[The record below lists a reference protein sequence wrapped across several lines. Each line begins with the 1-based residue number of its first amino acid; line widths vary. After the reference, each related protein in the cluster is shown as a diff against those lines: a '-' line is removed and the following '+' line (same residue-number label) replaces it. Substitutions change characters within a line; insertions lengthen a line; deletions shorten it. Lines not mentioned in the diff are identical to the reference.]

1 VPHADPM
8 KDKLQASDY
17 RFILTCLVLFCAA
30 AWYSTHN
37 FYRAF
42 PEASIDFRV
51 NRDGGRLL
59 AERFLA
65 TQNYNLAGYRQA
77 SRFDFDDTAKTFI
90 EREAGLEQANRL
102 MGSRLRLWRWE
113 YRWFQP
119 QHKEEYRAAVT
130 VAGEIAGFTHELPED
145 AARSDATTA
154 DARTLAEDFLR
165 TRMHRDPTSLEFV
178 QVNETARP
186 HRTDR
191 VFTWKES
198 DFNLHDATYRIAI
211 TTLGNEVGGVSQY
224 LKVPEQWQRDFE
236 HLRSKNAFTET
247 VDTAVMVALLAG
259 MVVILVMR
267 TRRQDVRWRRAA
279 IVGAI
284 GMVLA
289 LCAQLNSLP
298 LAEFG
303 YPTTDSYPSFLSR
316 QLLNALLAAL
326 ASGAFLFLMTAGSE
340 PLYREA
346 FRDQISLGNLFR
358 PRGLRTK
365 RFFKGAILG
374 ITLTAIFIAYQTIF
388 YIVASRLGAW
398 APAEVPYS
406 DELNTRFPW
415 VFVLFGGYFPAVFEE
430 FVFRMFAIPFLQ
442 RLVRWLPLAL
452 VLAGFTWGFGHA
464 GYPNEPFYIR
474 GVEVGIGGVALGIIM
489 LRWGILP
496 TLVWHYSVDAMYS
509 AMLMLRSPSLYFKL
523 SGAASAGVIVLPV
536 IAALIAYRQRGGFEP
551 DQGLHNADELGPV
564 ELAAAP
570 VAGAAVRPAYQALA
584 TRVRLAAIAIFAVG
598 LLAYL
603 IPVERFGE
611 SPRYNLTADQAR
623 APADAFLREQ
633 GLDPASFRHVTYPAA
648 HWGGDD
654 SLAGKYFLE
663 RQSMA
668 AASKMFE
675 QYRPI
680 QCWGIRYYRSLDQ
693 EEVLVTVH
701 PESRRILRYDHTL
714 PEDRPGADLTDDAAR
729 QVASTFA
736 GAHGIEITAMELK
749 ESTSEKKKARRDHT
763 LVWEARAG
771 DPRNLDE
778 AHYRVEIQVAGDRAS
793 SWRSFWKLPETYTR
807 SREQSN
813 FISIAVTVLRIAVIL
828 VGLGWGVWQLV
839 RNIRQGLVRWKVAVP
854 LAAVATLLM
863 AAATLLRLPLAYQ
876 DYPTAIPLA
885 TFQATL
891 YIEVGLALVGGFLM
905 MGAIAGLLTSSFPD
919 LIDAFRAASR
929 HWTAV
934 DAVYALLAAV
944 GSLLCVHRLNAL
956 LNARF
961 HAQALVSVS
970 PLGLIATAAPA
981 VTALADAFSAA
992 ALLAAALAVI
1002 VLIARRVSPRWMIAP
1017 LALVA
1022 LLGAVPQQ
1030 VRTPSEL
1037 ALQYCMVVLAGA
1049 TAYGFCLWFGRG
1061 NYLAY
1066 ALVFWALSLRTALAE
1081 LFGNDLAGAHAQ
1093 GWIVAAALAF
1103 TVIWVLLPA
1112 RMRRIPSDIA
1122 C

>member
-1 VPHADPM
+1 MAGPM
-8 KDKLQASDY
+8 KERLHASDY
-17 RFILTCLVLFCAA
+17 RFILACLVLFCAA
-30 AWYSTHN
+30 TWYSTHN

-51 NRDGGRLL
+51 NRDGGRSL

-65 TQNYNLAGYRQA
+65 AQNYNLAGYRQA
-77 SRFDFDDTAKTFI
+77 SRFAFDDIAKTFI

-130 VAGEIAGFTHELPED
+130 VTGEIAGFTHELPED

-154 DARTLAEDFLR
+154 EARTLAEDFLR
-165 TRMHRDPTSLEFV
+165 TWMHRDPTGLEFV
-178 QVNETARP
+178 EVNETARP

-191 VFTWKES
+191 IFTWKES
-198 DFNLHDATYRIAI
+198 DFNLHDATYRFSV
-211 TTLGNEVGGVSQY
+211 TTIGNEVGGVSQY
-224 LKVPEQWQRDFE
+224 LKVPEQWERDFE
-236 HLRSKNAFTET
+236 HLRSKNALTET

-267 TRRQDVRWRRAA
+267 TRRQDVRWRRAG

-316 QLLNALLAAL
+316 HFLNALLAAL

-346 FRDQISLGNLFR
+346 FHDQISLGNLFR

-398 APAEVPYS
+398 APADIPYS
-406 DELNTRFPW
+406 DELNTLFPW

-430 FVFRMFAIPFLQ
+430 FVFRMFAIPFLR

-452 VLAGFTWGFGHA
+452 VLAGFIWGFGHA

-509 AMLMLRSPSLYFKL
+509 AILLLRSPSLYFKL

-536 IAALIAYRQRGGFEP
+536 MAALIAYRLYGGFES
-551 DQGLHNADELGPV
+551 DQGLHNADEPGPV
-564 ELAAAP
+564 EL
-570 VAGAAVRPAYQALA
+570 VAVTASDLAVRPPYQALA
-584 TRVRLAAIAIFAVG
+584 ARVRLAAIAILAAG

-603 IPVERFGE
+603 IPVERFGD
-611 SPRYNLTADQAR
+611 SPRYNLTTDQAL
-623 APADAFLREQ
+623 APADAFVREQ
-633 GLDPASFRHVTYPAA
+633 GLDPISFRHVTYPLA
-648 HWGGDD
+648 HWGSED
-654 SLAGKYFLE
+654 SMTGKYFLE

-668 AASKMFE
+668 SASKMFQ

-680 QCWGIRYYRSLDQ
+680 QCWATRYYRSLDQ

-701 PESRRILRYDHTL
+701 PESRRILSFNHTL

-729 QVASTFA
+729 QIAATFA
-736 GAHGIEITAMELK
+736 GARGIELAAMELK
-749 ESTSEKKKARRDHT
+749 ESTSEKKKSRRDHT
-763 LVWEARAG
+763 LVWEALVG

-778 AHYRVEIQVAGDRAS
+778 ARYRVEINVSGDRVS

-807 SREQSN
+807 RREQRN
-813 FISIAVTVLRIAVIL
+813 FISITVTVLRIALIL
-828 VGLGWGVWQLV
+828 VGIGWGLWQLV
-839 RNIRQGLVRWKVAVP
+839 RNIRQGLVRWNVAMP
-854 LAAVATLLM
+854 LAAMATLLM
-863 AAATLLRLPLAYQ
+863 SGAMLLGLPLAYQ
-876 DYPTAIPLA
+876 NYPTAIPVA
-885 TFQATL
+885 TFEATL
-891 YIEVGLALVGGFLM
+891 YIGVALTLVGGFLM

-919 LIDAFRAASR
+919 SINAFRAASLR
-929 HWTAV
+929 WTGV
-934 DAVYALLAAV
+934 DAVCAALAAV
-944 GSLLCVHRLNAL
+944 GLVLCINRLNAL

-961 HAQALVSVS
+961 HASALLSIGPPS
-970 PLGLIATAAPA
+970 HIATASPA
-981 VTALADAFSAA
+981 VAALAGAISPSAIM
-992 ALLAAALAVI
+992 AAALAII
-1002 VLIARRVSPRWMIAP
+1002 VLIARRVSPTWILSP

-1022 LLGAVPQQ
+1022 LLGTVTRQ
-1030 VRTPSEL
+1030 VHTPGEL
-1037 ALQYCMVVLAGA
+1037 ALQYGMAVLTGA
-1049 TAYGFCLWFGRG
+1049 AAYAFCLWFGRS
-1061 NYLAY
+1061 NYVAY
-1066 ALVFWALSLRTALAE
+1066 GVVFWALSLRTALAE

-1103 TVIWVLLPA
+1103 TVIWVLFPA
-1112 RMRRIPSDIA
+1112 RTRRLPFDIA
-1122 C
+1122 

>member
-1 VPHADPM
+1 MPHADPM

-77 SRFDFDDTAKTFI
+77 SRFDFDDSAKTFI

-102 MGSRLRLWRWE
+102 LGSRLRLWRWE

-119 QHKEEYRAAVT
+119 QRKEEYRAAVT
-130 VAGEIAGFTHELPED
+130 VTGEIAGFAHELPED
-145 AARSDATTA
+145 AVRSAATTA
-154 DARTLAEDFLR
+154 EARALAEDFLR
-165 TRMHRDPTSLEFV
+165 NRMHRDPDRLEFV
-178 QVNETARP
+178 EVNETTRP

-191 VFTWKES
+191 TFTWKES
-198 DFNLHDATYRIAI
+198 DFNIHDATYRVAVTI
-211 TTLGNEVGGVSQY
+211 LGNEVGGVNQY
-224 LKVPEQWQRDFE
+224 LKIPEQWQRDFE
-236 HLRSKNAFTET
+236 HLRSKNALTET

-259 MVVILVMR
+259 MLVILVMR

-279 IVGAI
+279 IVGTI

-289 LCAQLNSLP
+289 LCAQLNSFP

-303 YPTTDSYPSFLSR
+303 YPTTDSYASFLSR
-316 QLLNALLAAL
+316 QFLNALLAAL

-340 PLYREA
+340 PLYRET

-374 ITLTAIFIAYQTIF
+374 LTLTAIFIAYQTIF

-398 APAEVPYS
+398 APADVPYS

-442 RLVRWLPLAL
+442 RLVRWLPLSL
-452 VLAGFTWGFGHA
+452 VLAGFIWGFGHA

-509 AMLMLRSPSLYFKL
+509 AMLLLRSPSLYFKL
-523 SGAASAGVIVLPV
+523 SGAASAGVVVLPV
-536 IAALIAYRQRGGFEP
+536 IAALIAYRVRGGFEP
-551 DQGLHNADELGPV
+551 DQGLHNADERGPV
-564 ELAAAP
+564 EVAAAP
-570 VAGAAVRPAYQALA
+570 AAGSAVRPAYQALT
-584 TRVRLAAIAIFAVG
+584 TRVRLAAIALFAIG
-598 LLAYL
+598 LLACL
-603 IPVERFGE
+603 IPVERFAD

-623 APADAFLREQ
+623 APADAFLRKQ
-633 GLDPASFRHVTYPAA
+633 GLDPGLFRHVTFPAA
-648 HWGGDD
+648 RSDSDD
-654 SLAGKYFLE
+654 NMTAKYFLE
-663 RQSMA
+663 RESTA
-668 AASKMFE
+668 AAAKMFE
-675 QYRPI
+675 QYRPAHY
-680 QCWGIRYYRSLDQ
+680 WATRYYRSLDQ
-693 EEVLVTVH
+693 EEVLVAVH
-701 PESRRILRYDHTL
+701 PENRRILGYDHTL
-714 PEDRPGADLTDDAAR
+714 PEDRAGSDVSDDAAR
-729 QVASTFA
+729 QIAGCFA
-736 GAHGIEITAMELK
+736 AAHGIELAAMELK

-778 AHYRVEIQVAGDRAS
+778 AHYRVEIQVAGDRVSA
-793 SWRSFWKLPETYTR
+793 WRTFWKLPETYAR
-807 SREQSN
+807 SREQRN
-813 FISIAVTVLRIAVIL
+813 FISIAVTVLRIAIII
-828 VGLGWGVWQLV
+828 VGLGWGVRQLT
-839 RNIRQGLVRWKVAVP
+839 RNIRQGLVRWNVAIP
-854 LAAVATLLM
+854 LAVVATLLM
-863 AAATLLRLPLAYQ
+863 ATVTLLHLPMAYQ

-891 YIEVGLALVGGFLM
+891 YIEVGLTLIGGFLM
-905 MGAIAGLLTSSFPD
+905 MGAIAGFVTSSFPD
-919 LIDAFRAASR
+919 SIGAFRAASR
-929 HWTAV
+929 RWTGV
-934 DAVYALLAAV
+934 DAFCALLAAV
-944 GSLLCVHRLNAL
+944 GLALCINRLNGL
-956 LNARF
+956 LSARF
-961 HAQALVSVS
+961 HAQALVSIS
-970 PLGLIATAAPA
+970 PPSLIATAAPA
-981 VTALADAFSAA
+981 VAALAGAVSAF
-992 ALLAAALAVI
+992 ALLAAVLAVI
-1002 VLIARRVSPRWMIAP
+1002 TLITRRVAPRWILAP

-1022 LLGAVPQQ
+1022 LLGGVPAQ
-1030 VRTPSEL
+1030 VRTPGEL
-1037 ALQYCMVVLAGA
+1037 ALQYGMVVLASVA
-1049 TAYGFCLWFGRG
+1049 VIAFCWWFGRS
-1061 NYLAY
+1061 NYVAY
-1066 ALVFWALSLRTALAE
+1066 ALVFVALSLRNALAE
-1081 LFGNDLAGAHAQ
+1081 LFGNQLAGAHVQ

-1103 TVIWVLLPA
+1103 AVIWVLLPT
-1112 RMRRIPSDIA
+1112 RPRRLHSDNA
-1122 C
+1122 

>member
-1 VPHADPM
+1 M
-8 KDKLQASDY
+8 KERLQASDY
-17 RFILTCLVLFCAA
+17 RFILTCLLLFGAA
-30 AWYSTHN
+30 TWYATHN

-51 NRDGGRLL
+51 NRDGGRSV
-59 AERFLA
+59 AERFLSG
-65 TQNYNLAGYRQA
+65 QDYNLAGYRQA
-77 SRFDFDDTAKTFI
+77 SRFDFDETAKTFV
-90 EREAGLEQANRL
+90 EREAGLERANRL
-102 MGSRLRLWRWE
+102 MGSRLHLWRWE

-130 VAGEIAGFTHELPED
+130 VTGEIAGFAHELPEE
-145 AARSDATTA
+145 AARPDATA
-154 DARTLAEDFLR
+154 AQARTLAEDFLR
-165 TRMHRDPTSLEFV
+165 TRMHRDPAGLEFV
-178 QVNETARP
+178 EVNETARP

-191 VFTWKES
+191 IFTWKEK
-198 DFNLHDATYRIAI
+198 DFSLHDATYRVAV
-211 TTLGNEVGGVSQY
+211 TTLGNEVGGFSQY
-224 LKVPEQWQRDFE
+224 LKVPEQWQRDYE
-236 HLRSKNAFTET
+236 HLRSKNGLTEA
-247 VDTAVMVALLAG
+247 VDTAVMVVLLAG
-259 MVVILVMR
+259 MVVVMVMR
-267 TRRQDVRWRRAA
+267 TRRQDVRWRQAA
-279 IVGAI
+279 FVGAI

-289 LCAQLNSLP
+289 FCAQLNSLP
-298 LAEFG
+298 LAEFS

-316 QLLNALLAAL
+316 QFLNALLAAL
-326 ASGAFLFLMTAGSE
+326 GSGAFLFLMAAGSE
-340 PLYREA
+340 PLYRQT

-374 ITLTAIFIAYQTIF
+374 ITLTAIFIAYQTVF

-398 APAEVPYS
+398 APADVPYS

-452 VLAGFTWGFGHA
+452 VLAGFIWGFGHA

-536 IAALIAYRQRGGFEP
+536 IAALIAYRLRGGFEP
-551 DQGLHNADELGPV
+551 DQGLHNSDEPGPV

-570 VAGAAVRPAYQALA
+570 APVATERPAYQGLA
-584 TRVRLAAIAIFAVG
+584 ARVRLAAIAIFAAG
-598 LLAYL
+598 LLACL
-603 IPVERFGE
+603 IPVERFGD

-633 GLDPASFRHVTYPAA
+633 GLDPASFRHVTYPIA

-654 SLAGKYFLE
+654 SMTGKYFLE
-663 RQSMA
+663 REPMA
-668 AASKMFE
+668 SASKMFE

-680 QCWGIRYYRSLDQ
+680 QCWATRYYRSLDQ

-701 PESRRILRYDHTL
+701 PESRRILGYDHTL
-714 PEDRPGADLTDDAAR
+714 PEDRAGADLADDAAR
-729 QVASTFA
+729 QIAAAFA
-736 GAHGIEITAMELK
+736 GARGIELAAMELK

-771 DPRNLDE
+771 DPRNLKE
-778 AHYRVEIQVAGDRAS
+778 AHYRVEINVAGDRVS

-807 SREQSN
+807 SREQRN
-813 FISIAVTVLRIAVIL
+813 FVSITVAVVQIAVII
-828 VGLGWGVWQLV
+828 VGIGWGVWQLV
-839 RNIRQGLVRWKVAVP
+839 RNIRQGLVRWKVAVL

-863 AAATLLRLPLAYQ
+863 AAATLLHLPLMYEN
-876 DYPTAIPLA
+876 YPTDIPLV
-885 TFQATL
+885 TFEAML
-891 YIEVGLALVGGFLM
+891 YIQVGLTVMGGFLM
-905 MGAIAGLLTSSFPD
+905 MAAIAGLVTSSFPD
-919 LIDAFRAASR
+919 SIDAFRATSR
-929 HWTAV
+929 RWTGV
-934 DAVYALLAAV
+934 DALCATLAAV
-944 GSLLCVHRLNAL
+944 GLALAIDRLNAL

-961 HAQALVSVS
+961 HAQALLSIGA
-970 PLGLIATAAPA
+970 PRFIATAAPA
-981 VTALADAFSAA
+981 LAALASAVTTSA
-992 ALLAAALAVI
+992 MLAAALAVI
-1002 VLIARRVSPRWMIAP
+1002 VLLARRVSSRWVLALM
-1017 LALVA
+1017 ALVA

-1030 VRTPSEL
+1030 VRTPAEL
-1037 ALQYCMVVLAGA
+1037 ALQYGMVLLAGA
-1049 TAYGFCLWFGRG
+1049 AALTVCWWFSRS

-1066 ALVFWALSLRTALAE
+1066 VLIFLTLSLRTALSE
-1081 LFGNDLAGAHAQ
+1081 LFGNDLAGAHVQ
-1093 GWIVAAALAF
+1093 GWIVAAALGF
-1103 TVIWVLLPA
+1103 TLIWILLPT
-1112 RMRRIPSDIA
+1112 RRSA
-1122 C
+1122 

>member
-1 VPHADPM
+1 MAHAGPM
-8 KDKLQASDY
+8 KERLHASDY
-17 RFILTCLVLFCAA
+17 RFILACLVLFAA
-30 AWYSTHN
+30 ATWYSTHN

-42 PEASIDFRV
+42 PEASIDFHV
-51 NRDGGRLL
+51 NRDGGRSL

-65 TQNYNLAGYRQA
+65 AQNFNLAGYRQA
-77 SRFDFDDTAKTFI
+77 SRFDFDDTAKTFL

-102 MGSRLRLWRWE
+102 MSSRIRLWRWE

-130 VAGEIAGFTHELPED
+130 VTGEIAGFAHELPED
-145 AARSDATTA
+145 AVRSDVTTA
-154 DARTLAEDFLR
+154 DARHLAEDFLR
-165 TRMHRDPTSLEFV
+165 TRMHRDPAGLEFIE
-178 QVNETARP
+178 VNETARP

-191 VFTWKES
+191 IFTWKEN
-198 DFNLHDATYRIAI
+198 DFNLHDATYRVAV
-211 TTLGNEVGGVSQY
+211 TTLGNEVGGFGQY

-236 HLRSKNAFTET
+236 HLRSKNTLTET

-259 MVVILVMR
+259 MVVIIVIR

-303 YPTTDSYPSFLSR
+303 YPTTDSYASFLSR
-316 QLLNALLAAL
+316 QFLNALLAAL
-326 ASGAFLFLMTAGSE
+326 ASGAFLFLITAGSE
-340 PLYREA
+340 PLYRET
-346 FRDQISLGNLFR
+346 FRDQISLGNLFGL
-358 PRGLRTK
+358 RGLRTK

-388 YIVASRLGAW
+388 YIVASHLGAW
-398 APAEVPYS
+398 APADVPYS

-430 FVFRMFAIPFLQ
+430 FFFRMFAIPFLQ

-452 VLAGFTWGFGHA
+452 VLAGFIWGFGHA

-509 AMLMLRSPSLYFKL
+509 AMLLLRSPSLYFKL

-536 IAALIAYRQRGGFEP
+536 IAALIAYRLRGGFEP
-551 DQGLHNADELGPV
+551 DQGLHNADEPGPV
-564 ELAAAP
+564 ELAETPAP
-570 VAGAAVRPAYQALA
+570 VGAVRPAYQSLTA
-584 TRVRLAAIAIFAVG
+584 RVRLAAIAIFAAG

-603 IPVERFGE
+603 IPVERFGD

-633 GLDPASFRHVTYPAA
+633 GLDPASFRHVTYPST
-648 HWGGDD
+648 HWGSDD
-654 SLAGKYFLE
+654 SMTGKYFVE
-663 RQSMA
+663 RESLA
-668 AASKMFE
+668 AASRMFE

-680 QCWGIRYYRSLDQ
+680 QYWATRYYRSLDQ

-701 PESRRILRYDHTL
+701 PESRRILGYDHTL

-729 QVASTFA
+729 QIAVTFA
-736 GAHGIEITAMELK
+736 GARGIELAAMELK
-749 ESTSEKKKARRDHT
+749 ENTSEKKKARRDHT

-778 AHYRVEIQVAGDRAS
+778 AHYRVEIKVAGDRAS

-807 SREQSN
+807 SREQRN
-813 FISIAVTVLRIAVIL
+813 FISIAVTVLRIALIL
-828 VGLGWGVWQLV
+828 VGLGWSVWQLV
-839 RNIRQGLVRWKVAVP
+839 RNIRQGLVRWNLAVP
-854 LAAVATLLM
+854 VAAVATVLM
-863 AAATLLRLPLAYQ
+863 AGATLLRLPLAYQ
-876 DYPTAIPLA
+876 NYPTAIPLA
-885 TFQATL
+885 TFEATL
-891 YIEVGLALVGGFLM
+891 FIEVGLSLVGGFLM

-919 LIDAFRAASR
+919 SIGAFRAASR
-929 HWTAV
+929 RWTGV
-934 DAVYALLAAV
+934 DAVCATLAAV
-944 GSLLCVHRLNAL
+944 GLLLCIDRLNAL

-961 HAQALVSVS
+961 HAQALLSIGPPS
-970 PLGLIATAAPA
+970 LIATAVPA
-981 VTALADAFSAA
+981 VAALASAVSA
-992 ALLAAALAVI
+992 SAILAAALAVI
-1002 VLIARRVSPRWMIAP
+1002 VLIARRVSPRWILAP

-1030 VRTPSEL
+1030 VRTPGEL
-1037 ALQYCMVVLAGA
+1037 TLQYGMVVLMAVA
-1049 TAYGFCLWFGRG
+1049 AVAFCLWFGRG

-1066 ALVFWALSLRTALAE
+1066 ALVFWALSLRTALTE

-1112 RMRRIPSDIA
+1112 RLRRMPSDIA
-1122 C
+1122 